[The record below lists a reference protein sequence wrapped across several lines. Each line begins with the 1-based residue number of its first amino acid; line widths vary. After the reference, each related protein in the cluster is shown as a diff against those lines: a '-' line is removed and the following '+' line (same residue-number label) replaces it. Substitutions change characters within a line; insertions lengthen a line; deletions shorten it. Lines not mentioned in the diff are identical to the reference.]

1 MNSELNNEASQ
12 KEDSILKSAVSH
24 EVDSK
29 MKSNSNEQTK
39 RAAAETMIKNEL
51 GLECRQLCKSY
62 QQGPTLT
69 QVLSK
74 LDLSVNAGELVA
86 IVGSSGCGKSTFL
99 HLAGALDTPSA
110 GEVFIK
116 GVNIHQL
123 SEKQRAKFRN
133 QHIGFIYQFH
143 HLMMEF
149 TAEENVAMPLLIRGD
164 KPKNAI
170 AQAKA
175 MLKQVGLEHR
185 SHHRPSELSGGER
198 QRVAIARALVTK
210 PSLILADEPTGN
222 LDFDTAEQ
230 IYQLLRELNRTVN
243 TSFVIVT
250 HDLVLAA
257 KMDRQL
263 RLEQGRLKPLVYPN
277 DNSSQNNEG
286 V

>member
-1 MNSELNNEASQ
+1 MSSLMLNDMNN
-12 KEDSILKSAVSH
+12 
-24 EVDSK
+24 K
-29 MKSNSNEQTK
+29 MKSKMNSDLEHNINQSSDESGDRSSDENAVTP
-39 RAAAETMIKNEL
+39 RLPL
-51 GLECRQLCKSY
+51 GLECRQLSKSY
-62 QQGPTLT
+62 QQGPVTT
-69 QVLSK
+69 AVLSK
-74 LDLSVNAGELVA
+74 LDLAIEAGELVA
-86 IVGSSGCGKSTFL
+86 IVGRSGCGKSTFL

-110 GEVFIK
+110 GEVYIN

-164 KPKNAI
+164 KPKAAM

-175 MLKQVGLEHR
+175 MLEQVGLTHR

-210 PSLILADEPTGN
+210 PSLVLADEPTGN

-230 IYQLLRELNRTVN
+230 IFQLLQELNRTVN

-250 HDLVLAA
+250 HDLTLAA

-263 RLEQGRLKPLVYPN
+263 LLDHGHLKPLEV
-277 DNSSQNNEG
+277 NSDSRMKKNEG
-286 V
+286 A

>member
-1 MNSELNNEASQ
+1 MSSLILNDMNNKMKS
-12 KEDSILKSAVSH
+12 KMDSDLEHNINQSSDKSSDKSAV
-24 EVDSK
+24 
-29 MKSNSNEQTK
+29 TP
-39 RAAAETMIKNEL
+39 RLPL
-51 GLECRQLCKSY
+51 GLECRQLSKSY
-62 QQGPTLT
+62 QQGPVTT
-69 QVLSK
+69 AVLSK
-74 LDLSVNAGELVA
+74 LDLAIEAGELVA
-86 IVGSSGCGKSTFL
+86 IVGRSGCGKSTFL

-110 GEVFIK
+110 GEVFIN

-164 KPKNAI
+164 KPKAAM

-175 MLKQVGLEHR
+175 MLELVGLTHR

-210 PSLILADEPTGN
+210 PSLVLADEPTGN

-230 IYQLLRELNRTVN
+230 IFQLLQELNRTVN

-250 HDLVLAA
+250 HDLTLAA

-263 RLEQGRLKPLVYPN
+263 LLEYGHLKPLDV
-277 DNSSQNNEG
+277 NSDSRMKKNEDA
-286 V
+286 